1 MPNKL
6 RNEHTQP
13 YTQPYW
19 VGFVFLLAFTLLLLF
34 SPKVGPQP
42 ASAIPAYSRRYN
54 LRCYA
59 CHTIVPQLNKQG
71 YMFKRLGYH
80 LPPALPKGKMS
91 PHIADLVKQ
100 EPMWTMANNT
110 SFAVADFDYAAQRTT
125 QQGTTPSST
134 SSFQVG
140 TWNAYLSGWV
150 PDTNFFYLTQLNL
163 ISGGNANFGVGV
175 ANVGYAGGTVR
186 NSWFV
191 QGGQMNV
198 MAMGAGTTAADTES
212 LLPNTPLMWGY
223 SDPDNFLLNQP
234 MVGLRAGYTWA
245 LPGYKQILGA
255 SVSVS
260 NGDHADGST
269 ITGPD
274 SRNAKD
280 VYADLDWWY
289 APESGITF
297 LSYYGKKNQIQ
308 NSGASNQF
316 TFYPVIRRNGIF
328 ANYMAFQKKLNLL
341 GGFMDDHD
349 GYEISQPGPASS
361 FISKD
366 YYGELDYYIVRGTAA
381 VARYDRL
388 NQHIVGGIG
397 GVSQEQT
404 AFSLER
410 SLTASGNVVG
420 RLSYY
425 NLHGPDP
432 VAGIAS
438 SSRTFMSDI
447 AFNF

>member
-1 MPNKL
+1 MPDKL
-6 RNEHTQP
+6 RSEHPKP
-13 YTQPYW
+13 YAQPYW
-19 VGFVFLLAFTLLLLF
+19 IGSLFLLAFTLLLLF

-110 SFAVADFDYAAQRTT
+110 SFAVADFDYAAQRAT

-134 SSFQVG
+134 SSFQMG

-150 PDTNFFYLTQLNL
+150 PDTNFYYYSEVDL
-163 ISGGNANFGVGV
+163 IAGGNTNPAIGV
-175 ANVGYAGGTVR
+175 ASVGYVGGTVR

-191 QGGQMNV
+191 QGGQADMM
-198 MAMGAGTTAADTES
+198 MANGTMAANTER
-212 LLPNTPLMWGY
+212 LTPNAPLMWEY
-223 SDPDNFLLNQP
+223 SDPDTFTLDQR
-234 MVGLRAGYTWA
+234 MVGVVAGYTWA
-245 LPGYKQILGA
+245 SPGYKQVIGVMA
-255 SVSVS
+255 HIS
-260 NGDHADGST
+260 NGDHADGSP
-269 ITGPD
+269 ITGPSD
-274 SRNAKD
+274 KNSKD
-280 VYADLDWWY
+280 LYACFDWWF
-289 APESGITF
+289 APESGLTF
-297 LSYYGKKNQIQ
+297 VSYYGRKNQIQ
-308 NSGASNQF
+308 NSGAPNQF
-316 TFYPVIRRNGIF
+316 TFYPVIHRNGIF
-328 ANYMAFQKKLNLL
+328 ANYMAFQNKLNIL

-349 GYEISQPGPASS
+349 GYDISQPGPASI

-366 YYGELDYYIVRGTAA
+366 YYGELDYYMVRGTAA

-388 NQHIVGGIG
+388 NQHILGGIG
-397 GVSQEQT
+397 GVSQEQST
-404 AFSLER
+404 FSLER

-432 VAGIAS
+432 VAKIAS

-447 AFNF
+447 EFNF